1 MAKTKKQNSTQ
12 VPIGGYTLNPTYSTT
27 YPGSNYSN
35 ISITGST
42 GLTYTTATSA
52 STWATNI
59 TLDPYY
65 TKKPKVEITD
75 TDLVID
81 GQSLKDFM
89 RSVQKELSIPGR
101 LNRNKVLEAEFAEL
115 EAAAD
120 QYYKLEEKFLEQKA
134 IWETLK
140 KTD

>member
-1 MAKTKKQNSTQ
+1 MAKTKKQNSVQ
-12 VPIGGYTLNPTYSTT
+12 ISAGGYTLSPTYSTT
-27 YPGSNYSN
+27 YPSN
-35 ISITGST
+35 ITLTGAT
-42 GLTYTTATSA
+42 GTAYTTGTSA

-115 EAAAD
+115 EAAAE
-120 QYYKLEEKFLEQKA
+120 QYHKLEEKFLEQKA
-134 IWETLK
+134 MWETLK
-140 KTD
+140 KTDQ